1 MIALRW
7 NNLLSERAMG
17 ACQKQKSAA
26 IRAPLPEHIGLFP
39 GSSVVEQLTVNQLVG
54 GSNPSRGANIFTHR
68 RNSNTYGIPPI
79 TGPYRVQRKVQRGL
93 WPWR

>member
-1 MIALRW
+1 MIAYRW

-26 IRAPLPEHIGLFP
+26 IGAPLPEHIGPFP

-54 GSNPSRGANIFTHR
+54 GSNPSRGAIFLAKKLIFLCSGMIRLGDAAVPQAENGYTF
-68 RNSNTYGIPPI
+68 
-79 TGPYRVQRKVQRGL
+79 
-93 WPWR
+93 

>member
-1 MIALRW
+1 MTAYQW

-54 GSNPSRGANIFTHR
+54 GSNPSRGAINFNDLNTFPSGKYKCRLKKGFT
-68 RNSNTYGIPPI
+68 
-79 TGPYRVQRKVQRGL
+79 
-93 WPWR
+93 

>member
-54 GSNPSRGANIFTHR
+54 GSNPSRGAIYLAKKLKLEWLDTIR
-68 RNSNTYGIPPI
+68 SGDAAIP
-79 TGPYRVQRKVQRGL
+79 
-93 WPWR
+93 

>member
-26 IRAPLPEHIGLFP
+26 IGAPLPEHIGLFP

-54 GSNPSRGANIFTHR
+54 GSNPSRGAIFLAKKLKLLFFSTIR
-68 RNSNTYGIPPI
+68 SDDAAIPQAENGY
-79 TGPYRVQRKVQRGL
+79 TF
-93 WPWR
+93 

>member
-1 MIALRW
+1 MTAYQW

-54 GSNPSRGANIFTHR
+54 GSNPSRGAISFN
-68 RNSNTYGIPPI
+68 
-79 TGPYRVQRKVQRGL
+79 GL
-93 WPWR
+93 DTFP

>member
-1 MIALRW
+1 MIAYRW

-26 IRAPLPEHIGLFP
+26 IGAPLPEHIGLFP

-54 GSNPSRGANIFTHR
+54 GSNPSRGAIFLAKKLKFLCSGTIR
-68 RNSNTYGIPPI
+68 SDDAAIPQAEN
-79 TGPYRVQRKVQRGL
+79 GYAF
-93 WPWR
+93 

>member
-1 MIALRW
+1 MIAYRW

-54 GSNPSRGANIFTHR
+54 GSNPSRGAIYFNDLSASPSGKHRCRLKKGFT
-68 RNSNTYGIPPI
+68 
-79 TGPYRVQRKVQRGL
+79 
-93 WPWR
+93 

>member
-1 MIALRW
+1 MIAYRW

-26 IRAPLPEHIGLFP
+26 IGAPLPEHIGPFP

-54 GSNPSRGANIFTHR
+54 GSNPSRGAIFLA
-68 RNSNTYGIPPI
+68 
-79 TGPYRVQRKVQRGL
+79 KKL
-93 WPWR
+93 KFM

>member
-1 MIALRW
+1 MIVLRW

-26 IRAPLPEHIGLFP
+26 IGAPLPENIGLFP

-54 GSNPSRGANIFTHR
+54 GSNPSRGAIFLAYQTLKRPMRLPEQPERCIAH
-68 RNSNTYGIPPI
+68 
-79 TGPYRVQRKVQRGL
+79 Q
-93 WPWR
+93 

>member
-1 MIALRW
+1 MIVYRW

-26 IRAPLPEHIGLFP
+26 IGAPLPEHIGLFP

-54 GSNPSRGANIFTHR
+54 GSNPSRGAIFLAKKLKLPCSGTIR
-68 RNSNTYGIPPI
+68 SDDAAVPQAENGYTF
-79 TGPYRVQRKVQRGL
+79 
-93 WPWR
+93 